1 MATSE
6 SDLMAFY
13 ERFQTLSFFN
23 DSSARLI
30 EDLLRYSKN
39 VEDALR
45 EENRAL
51 RRQLTDAQLDLE
63 DATRSR
69 RDLQQQVA
77 NTESRNRDL
86 AQDNH
91 HLKNNNP
98 FVVVLIDGDCC
109 LFKEALI
116 RQGVEGGKKAAYA
129 LRSAILEQCGD
140 FAGNMEVIAKVYAN
154 LGGLAK
160 AMRRNGCL
168 EAEETLKEFT
178 IGFTQGKATFDFV
191 DVGHGKERA
200 DNKIKETAKWN
211 LRNYNCKQLLLG
223 ISHDAGYA
231 PFLDELFQDET
242 KKRRVTVVE
251 GIPTVRELVSTGVN
265 ILNFNDEI
273 FRSEK
278 LVDKTALRTNTSP
291 LITTSSSSTTT
302 PTVSNGNLPTP
313 TSSTT
318 STPANATASYAGAI
332 GNASPPPKITLPI
345 QPRPVNANARASA
358 TPKQPAWN
366 PGPRGLDPPIKVS
379 PAALESIKKRKDN
392 NKLCNNHY
400 LRGPCSKGDA
410 CCFEHKYKPSKE
422 EINAIAFL
430 ARLNPCT
437 SGQDCDVEDC
447 IYGHHCPN
455 VKDGVCTHPYCKFED
470 ADHPPGTKYR
480 STKTYDYFS

>member
-1 MATSE
+1 
-6 SDLMAFY
+6 
-13 ERFQTLSFFN
+13 
-23 DSSARLI
+23 
-30 EDLLRYSKN
+30 
-39 VEDALR
+39 
-45 EENRAL
+45 
-51 RRQLTDAQLDLE
+51 
-63 DATRSR
+63 
-69 RDLQQQVA
+69 VA
-77 NTESRNRDL
+77 NAESRNRDL
-86 AQDNH
+86 STDNH

-109 LFKEALI
+109 LFKETFI

-129 LRSAILEQCGD
+129 LRTAILEQCGD

-211 LRNYNCKQLLLG
+211 LRNYNCKQILLG

-231 PFLDELFQDET
+231 PFLDELFQDES

-251 GIPTVRELVSTGVN
+251 GVPTVRELVSTGVN
-265 ILNFNDEI
+265 IMNFNDEI

-278 LVDKTALRTNTSP
+278 LVDKGALRTNTSP
-291 LITTSSSSTTT
+291 VTATAPSNTLAT
-302 PTVSNGNLPTP
+302 SNGNIPTP
-313 TSSTT
+313 ASSTT

-332 GNASPPPKITLPI
+332 GAQGASPPPKITLPI
-345 QPRPVNANARASA
+345 QPKPVKANARASA

-400 LRGPCSKGDA
+400 LRGPCSKGEA
-410 CCFEHKYKPSKE
+410 CCFEHKYKPSRD
-422 EINAIAFL
+422 EIDAIAHL

-437 SGQDCDVEDC
+437 SGQDCDVDDC
-447 IYGHHCPN
+447 IYGHHCPS
-455 VKDGVCTHPYCKFED
+455 VKDGVCVHPYCKFED
-470 ADHPPGTKYR
+470 SDHPPGTKYK